1 MKKSIA
7 IVLLVATSVV
17 AIAVGA
23 GIWYTRPS
31 APLAILEEAKARQAQ
46 PLLEVTPPQRA
57 EVIPLPPDY
66 QPLIDE
72 LLPLLKAELTPASE
86 TTLSR
91 EQQAYVDQAVETLRR
106 ELLQSIDTQANR
118 AYVDRQ
124 VDSLKR
130 ELTTGLARV
139 EEKQLDRQALID
151 SVTADDLRP
160 IFSVY
165 RDELLR
171 QVRAEQPRTT
181 VVMSGDIDE
190 EVLFNN
196 LAWEIEDNLDFY
208 ATYAR
213 DAILSTIDSADVIAL
228 YESYRPLLV
237 ADLATSLPPSTTV
250 IATAEPIDPQQ
261 VFNEFAKEIETNKTF
276 YATYVRDA
284 VLDTIS
290 EEDLLGFYTYYRP
303 FLAAD
308 LMSTPAQV
316 TVSTADVLT
325 ALGEEIETHKEFYA
339 AYVRDAVLESISD
352 EDLFAY
358 YSYYRPVLLADL
370 YQGVKDEAK
379 TEIADYANIIDQMEA
394 NREYYLAHDRKA
406 LPGVLTEADILP
418 LYATYRGELAEDL
431 FNILG
436 EEIES
441 NKSAYAAYVRSAIG
455 NAINEDDLID
465 LYLEYRDQIAA
476 DLAQNLQVQGQA
488 ISKEDVLAVLAV
500 EVESNKDAYATWA
513 RDAILDTISDE
524 YLLDIYSHYRPA
536 LIADLVSELPKAQP
550 ELDLDTL
557 LENFYTEI
565 EANKHAYATYVRDAL
580 LETMIGDPEFDQAY
594 EASQKTVNAAEV
606 LNALGEEIEAN
617 KSFYA
622 TYVRDAVLDT
632 ISEDDL
638 VDLYLTYRDALIE
651 DLGTVDGD
659 QLMLIL
665 AHEIESNQSAY
676 AAWARDAIAETI
688 SDDLIIDLYL
698 NYRDLLVDDLIN
710 EMPEA
715 QQQADREQL
724 FNALFSEIDS
734 NKSFYAAWARDAI
747 IDTIS
752 DEDLISY
759 YLYYRP
765 ELLEDI
771 YQGLKDRFTQ
781 PTPVVV
787 PPAPPAAVQ
796 RTVVREVEETFTPPA
811 LVIQEEAPP
820 ALVVE
825 EEPAAAVSDIQEEV
839 FAPPAPPR
847 LVVEELLPESPFLP
861 PRVPPAPGVIRKPLT
876 VIDDIPPAEY
886 EELRQQ
892 RRNEALDEVLRKL
905 S

>member
-57 EVIPLPPDY
+57 EVIPLSQDY

-124 VDSLKR
+124 IDSLKR

-213 DAILSTIDSADVIAL
+213 DAILSTIDSSDVIAL

-303 FLAAD
+303 
-308 LMSTPAQV
+308 
-316 TVSTADVLT
+316 
-325 ALGEEIETHKEFYA
+325 
-339 AYVRDAVLESISD
+339 
-352 EDLFAY
+352 
-358 YSYYRPVLLADL
+358 
-370 YQGVKDEAK
+370 
-379 TEIADYANIIDQMEA
+379 
-394 NREYYLAHDRKA
+394 
-406 LPGVLTEADILP
+406 
-418 LYATYRGELAEDL
+418 
-431 FNILG
+431 
-436 EEIES
+436 
-441 NKSAYAAYVRSAIG
+441 
-455 NAINEDDLID
+455 
-465 LYLEYRDQIAA
+465 
-476 DLAQNLQVQGQA
+476 
-488 ISKEDVLAVLAV
+488 
-500 EVESNKDAYATWA
+500 
-513 RDAILDTISDE
+513 
-524 YLLDIYSHYRPA
+524 A
-536 LIADLVSELPKAQP
+536 LIADLVGESPKGEA

-565 EANKHAYATYVRDAL
+565 EANKYAYATYVRDAL

-594 EASQKTVNAAEV
+594 EASQKSLNTAEV

-617 KSFYA
+617 KSLYA
-622 TYVRDAVLDT
+622 TYVRDAILDT

-651 DLGTVDGD
+651 DLGTVDHD
-659 QLMLIL
+659 QLMLL
-665 AHEIESNQSAY
+665 LVQEIERNQTAY
-676 AAWARDAIAETI
+676 ATWARDAIAETI
-688 SDDLIIDLYL
+688 SDDVIIDLYL
-698 NYRDLLVDDLIN
+698 NYRDLLVNDLIS

-715 QQQADREQL
+715 QQQADREQ
-724 FNALFSEIDS
+724 FFTALFAEIDS

-771 YQGLKDRFTQ
+771 YQGLKDRFAQ

-787 PPAPPAAVQ
+787 PPAPSATIQ
-796 RTVVREVEETFTPPA
+796 RTVVQEVEETFTPPA
-811 LVIQEEAPP
+811 LVIQEEVPP

-825 EEPAAAVSDIQEEV
+825 EEV
-839 FAPPAPPR
+839 APPAPPQ
-847 LVVEELLPESPFLP
+847 LVVEELLPETPVLS
-861 PRVPPAPGVIRKPLT
+861 PRVPPAPGAIRKPST
-876 VIDDIPPAEY
+876 VVDDMLPGEY

-905 S
+905 D

>member
-57 EVIPLPPDY
+57 EVIPLPQDY

-160 IFSVY
+160 VFSVY

-213 DAILSTIDSADVIAL
+213 DAILSTIDSSDVIAL

-303 FLAAD
+303 
-308 LMSTPAQV
+308 
-316 TVSTADVLT
+316 
-325 ALGEEIETHKEFYA
+325 
-339 AYVRDAVLESISD
+339 
-352 EDLFAY
+352 
-358 YSYYRPVLLADL
+358 
-370 YQGVKDEAK
+370 
-379 TEIADYANIIDQMEA
+379 
-394 NREYYLAHDRKA
+394 
-406 LPGVLTEADILP
+406 
-418 LYATYRGELAEDL
+418 
-431 FNILG
+431 
-436 EEIES
+436 
-441 NKSAYAAYVRSAIG
+441 
-455 NAINEDDLID
+455 
-465 LYLEYRDQIAA
+465 
-476 DLAQNLQVQGQA
+476 
-488 ISKEDVLAVLAV
+488 
-500 EVESNKDAYATWA
+500 
-513 RDAILDTISDE
+513 
-524 YLLDIYSHYRPA
+524 A
-536 LIADLVSELPKAQP
+536 LIADLVGESPKGEA

-565 EANKHAYATYVRDAL
+565 EANKYAYATYVRDAL

-594 EASQKTVNAAEV
+594 EASQKSLNTAEV

-617 KSFYA
+617 KSLYA
-622 TYVRDAVLDT
+622 TYVRDAILDT

-651 DLGTVDGD
+651 DLGTVDHD
-659 QLMLIL
+659 QLMLL
-665 AHEIESNQSAY
+665 LVQEIERNQTAY
-676 AAWARDAIAETI
+676 ATWARDAIAETI
-688 SDDLIIDLYL
+688 SDDVIIDLYL
-698 NYRDLLVDDLIN
+698 NYRDLLVNDLIS

-715 QQQADREQL
+715 QQQADREQ
-724 FNALFSEIDS
+724 FFTALFAEIDS

-771 YQGLKDRFTQ
+771 YQGLKDRFAQ

-787 PPAPPAAVQ
+787 PPAPSATIQ
-796 RTVVREVEETFTPPA
+796 RTVVQEVEETFTPPA
-811 LVIQEEAPP
+811 LVIQEEVPP

-825 EEPAAAVSDIQEEV
+825 EEV
-839 FAPPAPPR
+839 APPAPPQ
-847 LVVEELLPESPFLP
+847 LVVEELLPETPVLS
-861 PRVPPAPGVIRKPLT
+861 PRVPPAPGAIRKPST
-876 VIDDIPPAEY
+876 VVDDMLPGEY

-905 S
+905 D

>member
-57 EVIPLPPDY
+57 EVIPLPQDY

-213 DAILSTIDSADVIAL
+213 DAILSTIDSSDVIAL

-303 FLAAD
+303 
-308 LMSTPAQV
+308 
-316 TVSTADVLT
+316 
-325 ALGEEIETHKEFYA
+325 
-339 AYVRDAVLESISD
+339 
-352 EDLFAY
+352 
-358 YSYYRPVLLADL
+358 
-370 YQGVKDEAK
+370 
-379 TEIADYANIIDQMEA
+379 
-394 NREYYLAHDRKA
+394 
-406 LPGVLTEADILP
+406 
-418 LYATYRGELAEDL
+418 
-431 FNILG
+431 
-436 EEIES
+436 
-441 NKSAYAAYVRSAIG
+441 
-455 NAINEDDLID
+455 
-465 LYLEYRDQIAA
+465 
-476 DLAQNLQVQGQA
+476 
-488 ISKEDVLAVLAV
+488 
-500 EVESNKDAYATWA
+500 
-513 RDAILDTISDE
+513 
-524 YLLDIYSHYRPA
+524 A
-536 LIADLVSELPKAQP
+536 LIADLVGESPKGEA

-565 EANKHAYATYVRDAL
+565 EANKYAYATYVRDAL

-594 EASQKTVNAAEV
+594 EASQKSLNTAEV

-617 KSFYA
+617 KSLYA
-622 TYVRDAVLDT
+622 TYVRDAILDT

-651 DLGTVDGD
+651 DLGIVDHD
-659 QLMLIL
+659 QLMLL
-665 AHEIESNQSAY
+665 LVQEIERNQAAY
-676 AAWARDAIAETI
+676 ATWARDAIAETI
-688 SDDLIIDLYL
+688 SDDVIIDLYL
-698 NYRDLLVDDLIN
+698 NYRDLLVNDLIS

-715 QQQADREQL
+715 QQQADREQ
-724 FNALFSEIDS
+724 FFTALFAEIDS

-771 YQGLKDRFTQ
+771 YQGLKDRFAQ

-787 PPAPPAAVQ
+787 PPAPSATIQ
-796 RTVVREVEETFTPPA
+796 RTVVQEVEETFTPPA
-811 LVIQEEAPP
+811 LVIQEEVPP

-825 EEPAAAVSDIQEEV
+825 EEV
-839 FAPPAPPR
+839 APPAPPQ
-847 LVVEELLPESPFLP
+847 LVVEELLPETPVLS
-861 PRVPPAPGVIRKPLT
+861 PRVPPAPGAIRKPST
-876 VIDDIPPAEY
+876 VVDDMLPGEY

-905 S
+905 D

>member
-57 EVIPLPPDY
+57 EVIPLPQDY

-213 DAILSTIDSADVIAL
+213 DAILSTIDSSDVIAL

-339 AYVRDAVLESISD
+339 AYVRDAVLGSISD
-352 EDLFAY
+352 EDLVAY

-370 YQGVKDEAK
+370 VGESPKGEA
-379 TEIADYANIIDQMEA
+379 
-394 NREYYLAHDRKA
+394 
-406 LPGVLTEADILP
+406 
-418 LYATYRGELAEDL
+418 
-431 FNILG
+431 
-436 EEIES
+436 
-441 NKSAYAAYVRSAIG
+441 
-455 NAINEDDLID
+455 
-465 LYLEYRDQIAA
+465 
-476 DLAQNLQVQGQA
+476 
-488 ISKEDVLAVLAV
+488 
-500 EVESNKDAYATWA
+500 
-513 RDAILDTISDE
+513 
-524 YLLDIYSHYRPA
+524 
-536 LIADLVSELPKAQP
+536 

-565 EANKHAYATYVRDAL
+565 EANKYAYATYVRDAL

-594 EASQKTVNAAEV
+594 EASQKSLNTAEV

-617 KSFYA
+617 KSLYA
-622 TYVRDAVLDT
+622 TYVRDAILDT

-651 DLGTVDGD
+651 DLGIVDHD
-659 QLMLIL
+659 QLMLL
-665 AHEIESNQSAY
+665 LVQEIERNQTAY
-676 AAWARDAIAETI
+676 ATWARDAIAETI
-688 SDDLIIDLYL
+688 SDDVIIDLYL
-698 NYRDLLVDDLIN
+698 NYRDLLVNDLIS

-715 QQQADREQL
+715 QQQADREQ
-724 FNALFSEIDS
+724 FFTALFAEIDS

-771 YQGLKDRFTQ
+771 YQGLKDRFAQ

-787 PPAPPAAVQ
+787 PPAPSATIQ
-796 RTVVREVEETFTPPA
+796 RTVVQEVEETFTPPA
-811 LVIQEEAPP
+811 LVIQEEVPP

-825 EEPAAAVSDIQEEV
+825 EEV
-839 FAPPAPPR
+839 APPAPPQ
-847 LVVEELLPESPFLP
+847 LVVEELLPETPVLS
-861 PRVPPAPGVIRKPLT
+861 PRVPPAPGAIRKPST
-876 VIDDIPPAEY
+876 VVDDMLPGEY

-905 S
+905 D

>member
-57 EVIPLPPDY
+57 EVIPLSQDY

-124 VDSLKR
+124 IDSLKR

-213 DAILSTIDSADVIAL
+213 DAILSTIDSSDVIAL

-303 FLAAD
+303 
-308 LMSTPAQV
+308 
-316 TVSTADVLT
+316 
-325 ALGEEIETHKEFYA
+325 
-339 AYVRDAVLESISD
+339 
-352 EDLFAY
+352 
-358 YSYYRPVLLADL
+358 
-370 YQGVKDEAK
+370 
-379 TEIADYANIIDQMEA
+379 
-394 NREYYLAHDRKA
+394 
-406 LPGVLTEADILP
+406 
-418 LYATYRGELAEDL
+418 
-431 FNILG
+431 
-436 EEIES
+436 
-441 NKSAYAAYVRSAIG
+441 
-455 NAINEDDLID
+455 
-465 LYLEYRDQIAA
+465 
-476 DLAQNLQVQGQA
+476 
-488 ISKEDVLAVLAV
+488 
-500 EVESNKDAYATWA
+500 
-513 RDAILDTISDE
+513 
-524 YLLDIYSHYRPA
+524 A
-536 LIADLVSELPKAQP
+536 LIADLVGESPKGEA

-565 EANKHAYATYVRDAL
+565 EANKYAYATYVRDAL

-594 EASQKTVNAAEV
+594 EASQKSLNTAEV

-617 KSFYA
+617 KSLYA
-622 TYVRDAVLDT
+622 TYVRDAILDT

-651 DLGTVDGD
+651 DLGTVDHD
-659 QLMLIL
+659 QLMLL
-665 AHEIESNQSAY
+665 LVQEIERNQTAY
-676 AAWARDAIAETI
+676 ATWARDAIAETI
-688 SDDLIIDLYL
+688 SDDVIIDLYL
-698 NYRDLLVDDLIN
+698 NYRDLLVNDLIS

-715 QQQADREQL
+715 QQQADREQ
-724 FNALFSEIDS
+724 FFTALFAEIDS

-771 YQGLKDRFTQ
+771 YQGLKDRFAQ

-787 PPAPPAAVQ
+787 PPAPSATIQ
-796 RTVVREVEETFTPPA
+796 RTVVQEVEETFTPPA
-811 LVIQEEAPP
+811 LVIQEEVPP

-825 EEPAAAVSDIQEEV
+825 EEV
-839 FAPPAPPR
+839 APPAPPQ
-847 LVVEELLPESPFLP
+847 LVVEELLPVTPVLS
-861 PRVPPAPGVIRKPLT
+861 PRVPPAPGAIRKPST
-876 VIDDIPPAEY
+876 VVDDMLPGEY

-905 S
+905 D

>member
-57 EVIPLPPDY
+57 EVIPLSQDY

-213 DAILSTIDSADVIAL
+213 DAILSTIDSSDVIAL

-303 FLAAD
+303 
-308 LMSTPAQV
+308 
-316 TVSTADVLT
+316 
-325 ALGEEIETHKEFYA
+325 
-339 AYVRDAVLESISD
+339 
-352 EDLFAY
+352 
-358 YSYYRPVLLADL
+358 
-370 YQGVKDEAK
+370 
-379 TEIADYANIIDQMEA
+379 
-394 NREYYLAHDRKA
+394 
-406 LPGVLTEADILP
+406 
-418 LYATYRGELAEDL
+418 
-431 FNILG
+431 
-436 EEIES
+436 
-441 NKSAYAAYVRSAIG
+441 
-455 NAINEDDLID
+455 
-465 LYLEYRDQIAA
+465 
-476 DLAQNLQVQGQA
+476 
-488 ISKEDVLAVLAV
+488 
-500 EVESNKDAYATWA
+500 
-513 RDAILDTISDE
+513 
-524 YLLDIYSHYRPA
+524 A
-536 LIADLVSELPKAQP
+536 LIADLVGESPKGEA

-565 EANKHAYATYVRDAL
+565 EANKYAYATYVRDAL

-594 EASQKTVNAAEV
+594 EASQKSLNTAEV

-617 KSFYA
+617 KSLYA
-622 TYVRDAVLDT
+622 TYVRDAILDT

-651 DLGTVDGD
+651 DLGTVDHD
-659 QLMLIL
+659 QLMLL
-665 AHEIESNQSAY
+665 LVQEIERNQTAY
-676 AAWARDAIAETI
+676 ATWARDAIAETI
-688 SDDLIIDLYL
+688 SDDVIIDLYL
-698 NYRDLLVDDLIN
+698 NYRDLLVNDLIS

-715 QQQADREQL
+715 QQQADREQ
-724 FNALFSEIDS
+724 FFTALFAEIDS

-771 YQGLKDRFTQ
+771 YQGLKDRFAQ

-787 PPAPPAAVQ
+787 PPAPSATIQ
-796 RTVVREVEETFTPPA
+796 RTVVQEVEETFTPPA
-811 LVIQEEAPP
+811 LVIQEEVPP

-825 EEPAAAVSDIQEEV
+825 EEV
-839 FAPPAPPR
+839 APPAPPQ
-847 LVVEELLPESPFLP
+847 LVVEELLPETPVLS
-861 PRVPPAPGVIRKPLT
+861 PRVPPAPGAIRKPST
-876 VIDDIPPAEY
+876 VVDDMLPGEY

-905 S
+905 D

>member
-213 DAILSTIDSADVIAL
+213 DAILSTIDSSDVIAL

-303 FLAAD
+303 
-308 LMSTPAQV
+308 
-316 TVSTADVLT
+316 
-325 ALGEEIETHKEFYA
+325 
-339 AYVRDAVLESISD
+339 
-352 EDLFAY
+352 
-358 YSYYRPVLLADL
+358 VLLADL
-370 YQGVKDEAK
+370 VGESPKGEA
-379 TEIADYANIIDQMEA
+379 
-394 NREYYLAHDRKA
+394 
-406 LPGVLTEADILP
+406 
-418 LYATYRGELAEDL
+418 
-431 FNILG
+431 
-436 EEIES
+436 
-441 NKSAYAAYVRSAIG
+441 
-455 NAINEDDLID
+455 
-465 LYLEYRDQIAA
+465 
-476 DLAQNLQVQGQA
+476 
-488 ISKEDVLAVLAV
+488 
-500 EVESNKDAYATWA
+500 
-513 RDAILDTISDE
+513 
-524 YLLDIYSHYRPA
+524 
-536 LIADLVSELPKAQP
+536 

-565 EANKHAYATYVRDAL
+565 EANKYAYATYVRDAL

-594 EASQKTVNAAEV
+594 EASQKSLNTAEV

-617 KSFYA
+617 KSLYA
-622 TYVRDAVLDT
+622 TYVRDAILDT

-651 DLGTVDGD
+651 DLGTVDHD
-659 QLMLIL
+659 QLMLL
-665 AHEIESNQSAY
+665 LVQEIERNQTAY
-676 AAWARDAIAETI
+676 ATWARDAIAETI
-688 SDDLIIDLYL
+688 SDDVIIDLYL
-698 NYRDLLVDDLIN
+698 NYRDLLVNDLIS

-715 QQQADREQL
+715 QQQADREQ
-724 FNALFSEIDS
+724 FFTALFAEIDS

-771 YQGLKDRFTQ
+771 YQGLKDRFAQ

-787 PPAPPAAVQ
+787 PPAPSATIQ
-796 RTVVREVEETFTPPA
+796 RTVVQEVEETFTPPA
-811 LVIQEEAPP
+811 LVIQEEVPP

-825 EEPAAAVSDIQEEV
+825 EEV
-839 FAPPAPPR
+839 APPAPPQ
-847 LVVEELLPESPFLP
+847 LVVEELLPETPVLS
-861 PRVPPAPGVIRKPLT
+861 PRVPPAPGAIRKPST
-876 VIDDIPPAEY
+876 VVDDMLPGEY

-905 S
+905 D